1 MTRAVFS
8 LSFNPFSKI
17 ENWVGCVGMGVCG
30 GGDEYIDTP
39 AISAMIGSLPKDYFQ
54 IFPPAK
60 LDKDDA
66 RKILNPWL
74 KKNDPMLIFIHGDP
88 TIKGSPDRTISALEQ
103 QSGGFLVGGL
113 SSSRGENIQIAHNV
127 VNGGF
132 SGVAFSDN
140 IEVATALT
148 QGCKPIGIS
157 HTITKGA
164 GNVIFELDDQPAAEA
179 FEADLKSMIIN
190 KIDMNPDEIR
200 VNEETMRNPSAM
212 PAKFQS
218 LLQGEI
224 DIAFPIPQSDQNDYL
239 VRNITNMNNDD
250 GSIAISDVVKQ
261 GETVQFVHREAETIT
276 KDLSKKMVALRE
288 RITRERG
295 EFKPK
300 AALYVSCV
308 VRAFTNFTNDEDVQ
322 AGGEMALIGDI
333 IGDVPIAGFY
343 ASGEISNAR
352 FYGYTGILTLFL

>member
-1 MTRAVFS
+1 
-8 LSFNPFSKI
+8 
-17 ENWVGCVGMGVCG
+17 
-30 GGDEYIDTP
+30 
-39 AISAMIGSLPKDYFQ
+39 
-54 IFPPAK
+54 
-60 LDKDDA
+60 
-66 RKILNPWL
+66 
-74 KKNDPMLIFIHGDP
+74 
-88 TIKGSPDRTISALEQ
+88 
-103 QSGGFLVGGL
+103 
-113 SSSRGENIQIAHNV
+113 
-127 VNGGF
+127 
-132 SGVAFSDN
+132 
-140 IEVATALT
+140 
-148 QGCKPIGIS
+148 
-157 HTITKGA
+157 
-164 GNVIFELDDQPAAEA
+164 
-179 FEADLKSMIIN
+179 MIIN